1 MYVYIY
7 TCEWIDIYVYT
18 HTYLHVWMH
27 CMLDTI
33 IFEFHALKMSYLF
46 LCHRHSRSSKSLVYL
61 GRTTARAKETRW
73 WNISRTKLC
82 FKRKKTR
89 LSVRYVLMYTCP
101 RHPSTSW
108 QGVLGRF
115 WGVNYL
121 LRRWQWMSRE
131 GESVSSFHLSNLDH
145 HQKRFQKWRL
155 PIAFLNS
162 GRKHTNPEPH
172 ETEDSLS
179 GGEFESH
186 SYGTLV
192 PVPCCFSRRGAE
204 VDHEQKNACR

>member
-1 MYVYIY
+1 
-7 TCEWIDIYVYT
+7 
-18 HTYLHVWMH
+18 MH
-27 CMLDTI
+27 CMLYTI

-61 GRTTARAKETRW
+61 RRTTARAKETRW

-145 HQKRFQKWRL
+145 HQKKVSEMA
-155 PIAFLNS
+155 IADCLLELRAKTHKSRTPWNRGFIVC
-162 GRKHTNPEPH
+162 
-172 ETEDSLS
+172 

-204 VDHEQKNACR
+204 VDHEQKCL